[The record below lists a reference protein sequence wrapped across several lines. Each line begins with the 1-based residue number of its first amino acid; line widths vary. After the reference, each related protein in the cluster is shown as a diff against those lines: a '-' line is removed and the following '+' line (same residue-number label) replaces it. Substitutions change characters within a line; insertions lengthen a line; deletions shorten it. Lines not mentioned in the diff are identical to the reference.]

1 MKETLLEIKS
11 EFTDYFKEREAEING
26 SLLAVLSGENL
37 LFLGPP
43 GTAKTQLARSICQII
58 EGGNFYN
65 YLLTSFSTPEE
76 LFGPLSLKALEE
88 DEFRRNIEGCL
99 PTAHIALLDEIFK
112 ASSAILN
119 SLLTILNERKYHNGK
134 EIVDVPLLSVFGAS
148 NELPEEDES
157 LEALYDRFLFRYRLS
172 YIQDDEN
179 FKNLLFREP
188 EDFRPI
194 ASLPVSEIER
204 LRKSA
209 NFLPVDPDV
218 EIIITELRRNLQL
231 QEIEISDRRWKRIVQ
246 VLKVAACSS
255 GCPAVDRT
263 MALLLQ
269 HMLWNL
275 PEERETIRKTVFKL
289 VVSGGTNTEKL
300 RLDSEDLKTALNIA
314 LKNELPVGVVCDSC
328 GEEFRLREKL
338 ELHHAACPNH
348 SYTLKHE
355 GNKQEAN
362 KQEANKQEANKQE
375 ANKQEANSRI
385 YPYDNLVREIESLHE
400 RSGKKNTLS
409 QSQREVFE
417 KEFKTLAGR
426 VNRVKQRL
434 EEEKELLRN
443 LMDANIWLSISDK
456 NEALLLHD
464 TGSAQLSGTEALI
477 GEIESLLVLQNKEFR
492 SGESI
497 SENFKSGDFRSG
509 DFRSAKS
516 GYSDP
521 DAAKPK
527 AKVQVPDLGSNA
539 GGFMKGLGS
548 RFKLR

>member
-1 MKETLLEIKS
+1 MTITKPGGLNLKETFLEIKS

-88 DEFRRNIEGCL
+88 DEFRRNIDGCL

-119 SLLTILNERKYHNGK
+119 SLLTILNERKYHNGR

-179 FKNLLFREP
+179 FKSLLFREP
-188 EDFRPI
+188 EDFRPT
-194 ASLPVSEIER
+194 ASLPVSEIEK

-218 EIIITELRRNLQL
+218 EVIITELRRNLRL

-300 RLDSEDLKTALNIA
+300 RLDAEDLKTALNIA
-314 LKNELPVGVVCDSC
+314 LKNELSVGVICDSC
-328 GEEFRLREKL
+328 GEEFQLRENL
-338 ELHHAACPNH
+338 EVHHTACPNH
-348 SYTLKHE
+348 SYTLRQE
-355 GNKQEAN
+355 G
-362 KQEANKQEANKQE
+362 
-375 ANKQEANSRI
+375 NSRI
-385 YPYDNLVREIESLHE
+385 YPYDNLVREIDSLHE
-400 RSGKKNTLS
+400 SAGKKNTLS

-417 KEFKTLAGR
+417 KEFETLAGR

-443 LMDANIWLSISDK
+443 LMDANIWLSMSDR

-464 TGSAQLSGTEALI
+464 TGSAQLSGTEVLI
-477 GEIESLLVLQNKEFR
+477 SEIAELLGLQNKEFR
-492 SGESI
+492 SGE
-497 SENFKSGDFRSG
+497 FRSG
-509 DFRSAKS
+509 EFRSAKS

-521 DAAKPK
+521 HAAKLE
-527 AKVQVPDLGSNA
+527 AKVQVPDSGSNA
-539 GGFMKGLGS
+539 SGFMKGLGS